1 MYGVMLFHLT
11 QLLSACL
18 AAPHARLLRVLLSMH
33 KLKRAGAVSQEEL
46 QFGLELLRV
55 GAPQHR
61 CGNRVRGCG
70 YGYGFA

>member
-55 GAPQHR
+55 GAPAAQ
-61 CGNRVRGCG
+61 VWE
-70 YGYGFA
+70 